1 MLFNSAAF
9 VLFFPVVFLGYL
21 VLPKRLRPLFLLLA
35 SYFFYMSW
43 QPKYAL
49 LIAGNTLVSYCG
61 ALLLERFAGED
72 RRQQN
77 IRKRIV
83 TGCTCL
89 SFAAL
94 FCFKYFDFFLE
105 NVNAVLRA
113 FGGGGMTN
121 PLNLLLPVGISFYTF
136 QSIGYLID
144 VSRRKIAAEHN
155 LIDYAL
161 FVSFFPQ
168 LVAGPI
174 ERSSSLLKQLKS
186 LKEKTPVTM
195 EGLSSGFALMLWGY
209 FQKMILA
216 DRLSILVDGIYDA
229 LPFAGT
235 IETLAAMFG
244 FSLQIY
250 FDFAGYSAIAIGCA
264 RMMGIHLMQNFRTPY
279 FATSISDFWHRWH
292 ISLSTWFRDYLYIPL
307 GGNRKG
313 RVRKYVNLM
322 ITFLLSGLWH
332 GADWT
337 FVFWGGL
344 HGFFQIIGDLK
355 KPAEER
361 LMRSLGLKEDAGSF
375 RFFRILGTFL
385 LTSFAWIF
393 FRAESMKQAFLLIRR
408 MVSGFDP
415 WNLMN
420 GNLYTYG
427 LDRLEMGVL
436 LAGLL
441 IVFAVS
447 CLCKRREEDFGSLL
461 YRQNLPA
468 RFVCMI
474 LLATLVL
481 VFGKYGVHFDSQ
493 QFIYF
498 AF

>member
-1 MLFNSAAF
+1 MFFPAVF
-9 VLFFPVVFLGYL
+9 VLYL
-21 VLPKRLRPLFLLLA
+21 ILPKRIRPAFLLIA
-35 SYFFYMSW
+35 SYVFYMSW

-49 LIAGNTLVSYCG
+49 LIAGNTLVSYIG
-61 ALLLERFAGED
+61 ALLLERYAGED
-72 RRQQN
+72 KHFQN

-83 TGCTCL
+83 TGCICL

-94 FCFKYFDFFLE
+94 FCFKYFDFFLD

-113 FGGGGMTN
+113 FGGEGVTN

-144 VSRRKIAAEHN
+144 VSRGTIAAEHN

-174 ERSSSLLKQLKS
+174 ERSGSLLKQLKD
-186 LKEKTPVTM
+186 LKTTTPVTM

-209 FQKMILA
+209 FQKMVLA
-216 DRLSILVDGIYDA
+216 DRLSILVDGIYDN

-235 IETLAAMFG
+235 VETLVAAFG

-264 RMMGIHLMQNFRTPY
+264 RMMGIHLMQNFATPY
-279 FATSISDFWHRWH
+279 FATSIGDFWHRWH

-313 RVRKYVNLM
+313 RARKYGNLM

-337 FVFWGGL
+337 YVFWGGL
-344 HGFFQIIGDLK
+344 HGIYQIIGDLK
-355 KPAEER
+355 KPLEER
-361 LMRSLGLKEDAGSF
+361 VVERLHLKKEAGSF
-375 RFFRILGTFL
+375 RVFKVLVTFL

-393 FRAESMKQAFLLIRR
+393 FRAESMGQALLLIRQ
-408 MVSGFDP
+408 MFTAFDP
-415 WNLMN
+415 WNFLN
-420 GNLYTYG
+420 GSLYGYG
-427 LDRLEMGVL
+427 LDRMEMGIL

-441 IVFAVS
+441 LVLFVS
-447 CLCKRREEDFGSLL
+447 KLCKRRTEDFGNLL

-468 RFVCMI
+468 RFAVMI
-474 LLATLVL
+474 CLAVLVL
-481 VFGKYGVHFDSQ
+481 VFGKYGVHFDSR